1 MDHDTPFEPL
11 NDLEVRLLQAQDGTL
26 TAAQFLDGLLT
37 STAFVLLDKAIGED
51 GAWDESISPLV
62 LTSESGEPMFGS
74 RCSRCSPRPSA
85 LACGTSSCRSLP
97 MPCRSRC
104 TRCWPVSVTASAW
117 C

>member
-1 MDHDTPFEPL
+1 MSAGRFGITVADALRVPANALSCLTLGLLKSALQPRTGTDHGPRHPVRTL

-51 GAWDESISPLV
+51 GAWDEA
-62 LTSESGEPMFGS
+62 S
-74 RCSRCSPRPSA
+74 RR
-85 LACGTSSCRSLP
+85 
-97 MPCRSRC
+97 
-104 TRCWPVSVTASAW
+104 W